1 MNIFSNS
8 VPNKF
13 VYFID
18 RDPSWMTSNIK
29 DKISYCNQHLQGI
42 SEKEVKLQIDYI
54 KLQNTLKELSEF
66 ISTRGNDYKLHLA
79 NAINLSNSN
88 YFMSAKICLRE
99 NCIYI

>member
-88 YFMSAKICLRE
+88 YFMSAKKCLRE